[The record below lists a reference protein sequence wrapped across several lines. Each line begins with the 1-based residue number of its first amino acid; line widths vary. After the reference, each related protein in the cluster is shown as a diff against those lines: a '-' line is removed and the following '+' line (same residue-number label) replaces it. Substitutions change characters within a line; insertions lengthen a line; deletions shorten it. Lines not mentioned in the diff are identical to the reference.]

1 MLKPLFLAWLPT
13 MLLCFAGCASA
24 PPQPVAIQCPP
35 PPPLPLALQREPSP
49 ENFQVTIGSLLR
61 KLLGDAP
68 TSGNETSSE

>member
-1 MLKPLFLAWLPT
+1 MLKPRAIVWLPT

-61 KLLGDAP
+61 RLLGDAP
-68 TSGNETSSE
+68 TSESGTPPE